1 MRKRAQAQF
10 LCSSFQVSERRAC
23 RVLQLQRSV
32 YYYRHRK
39 DPQTELRVRLKDLA
53 AARVRYGYERLH
65 TLLVREG
72 WQINLKRVYRLYHE
86 EGLSLRLKTKQKRI
100 SERRVPLSRP
110 VAPNECWSM
119 DFVHDRLA
127 DGRPF
132 RLLTLVDNF
141 SRVSPAIE
149 CDFSLN
155 GPRVVAVLERL
166 KESGLPQTI
175 KVDNGSEFI
184 SKALDAWAHHHGV
197 KLEFSRPGKPTDN
210 AFIESFN
217 GRLRQECLNQNWFLS
232 LADARETIENWR
244 QDYNEYRPHSSLGQ
258 QTPSEFV
265 ADWQQTRTDPK
276 AGFLNLEMGQ

>member
-1 MRKRAQAQF
+1 
-10 LCSSFQVSERRAC
+10 
-23 RVLQLQRSV
+23 VLKLQRSV
-32 YYYRHRK
+32 YYYHHRR
-39 DPQTELRVRLKDLA
+39 DPQTELRLRLKDLA

-65 TLLVREG
+65 TLLRREG

-86 EGLSLRLKTKQKRI
+86 EGLSLRLKTKKKRI
-100 SERRVPLSRP
+100 SGRRVPLSRP
-110 VAPNECWSM
+110 AAPNECWSM

-149 CDFSLN
+149 CDFSFN
-155 GPRVVAVLERL
+155 GPRVVAVLEHL
-166 KESGLPQTI
+166 KENGLPQTI

-184 SKALDAWAHHHGV
+184 SKVVDAWAHRNGV

-265 ADWQQTRTDPK
+265 ADWQRTRTDPK
-276 AGFLNLEMGQ
+276 AGFLNLEMVQ

>member
-1 MRKRAQAQF
+1 
-10 LCSSFQVSERRAC
+10 
-23 RVLQLQRSV
+23 VLKLQRSV
-32 YYYRHRK
+32 YYYRSRA
-39 DPQTELRVRLKDLA
+39 DPQTELRIRLKELA

-72 WQINLKRVYRLYHE
+72 WQINVKRVYRLYHE
-86 EGLSLRLKTKQKRI
+86 EGLSLRLKTKKKRI

-110 VAPNECWSM
+110 AAPNECWSM

-132 RLLTLVDNF
+132 RVLTLVDNF

-155 GPRVVAVLERL
+155 GQRVVALLERL
-166 KESGLPQTI
+166 KASGLPQTI

-184 SKALDAWAHHHGV
+184 SKALDAWAHRHGV

-217 GRLRQECLNQNWFLS
+217 GRLRQECLNQNWFLT
-232 LADARETIENWR
+232 LAEARQTIESWR
-244 QDYNEYRPHSSLGQ
+244 HDYNEYRPHSSLDQ

-265 ADWQQTRTDPK
+265 ADWQQTRTDRK
-276 AGFLNLEMGQ
+276 AGFLTLEMVQ

>member
-1 MRKRAQAQF
+1 M
-10 LCSSFQVSERRAC
+10 
-23 RVLQLQRSV
+23 LQLQRSV
-32 YYYRHRK
+32 YYYRHRR

-65 TLLVREG
+65 TLLRREG
-72 WQINLKRVYRLYHE
+72 WQINHKRVYRLYHE
-86 EGLSLRLKTKQKRI
+86 EGLSLRLKTKKKRI
-100 SERRVPLSRP
+100 SQRRVPLSRP
-110 VAPNECWSM
+110 AAPNECWSM
-119 DFVHDRLA
+119 AFVHDRLA

-149 CDFSLN
+149 CDFSFN
-155 GPRVVAVLERL
+155 GQRVVGRAGPLESIRSATNDQSRQRQRVHL
-166 KESGLPQTI
+166 QGARCLGAS
-175 KVDNGSEFI
+175 
-184 SKALDAWAHHHGV
+184 AWRETRVQPAGR
-197 KLEFSRPGKPTDN
+197 KTTDN

-276 AGFLNLEMGQ
+276 PDF